1 MSNPFFMNRL
11 MFGQDMPYQMPISS
25 PIPSMYEQGLLQRQ
39 NPQPQPGDQ
48 SQTGLG
54 IGQSAMLAAGPIAA
68 SLLSRP
74 RRDVNYASP
83 TVTGGG
89 RSTFQPG
96 SPYTGQT
103 PQLQSLLVRYLLGR

>member
-1 MSNPFFMNRL
+1 MMSKKK
-11 MFGQDMPYQMPISS
+11 QDKEFIRGLPYQS
-25 PIPSMYEQGLLQRQ
+25 PIPEMYQRGLLQRQ
-39 NPQPQPGDQ
+39 NPQPQPEEQD
-48 SQTGLG
+48 SPGLG
-54 IGQSAMLAAGPIAA
+54 IGQSAMLAASPIAA

-74 RRDVNYASP
+74 RRNLNFAPP
-83 TVTGGG
+83 TVSGGG